1 MPGEKPAHM
10 SANIIDGKAIAAA
23 IKEELKAQVAGL
35 PVAPGLATVLVGDDP
50 ASHTYIRSKHRL
62 CAELGMRSLHH
73 QLAADATQEQV
84 ESVVKSLAENPEAHG
99 ILIQLPLPA
108 HLDEERVLA
117 LVPLEK
123 DVDGFHP
130 INVGRLAMKGRRPE
144 FVPCTPAGCMRLL
157 ERSGVELK
165 GARAV
170 VVGRSNIVGLPMALL
185 LNHADA
191 TVTIVHSRTKN
202 VDSILK
208 EADVVVAAIGKANFI
223 RGEQLKPGSCVIDV
237 GINRTS
243 EGLVGDVEFASAQAV
258 AGRITP
264 VPGGVGP
271 MTLIMLMENTLK
283 AAQKSF
289 QVRELKVGGPG

>member
-1 MPGEKPAHM
+1 M
-10 SANIIDGKAIAAA
+10 SAQIIDGKAIAASL
-23 IKEELKAQVAGL
+23 KEELKAQVAAL
-35 PVAPGLATVLVGDDP
+35 PSPPGLATVLVGDDP
-50 ASHTYIRSKHRL
+50 ASHFYIRSKHRL
-62 CAELGMRSLHH
+62 CAELGIASQHQ
-73 QLAADATQEQV
+73 QLAAEATQQEV
-84 ESVVKSLAENPEAHG
+84 EEVVRRLAHDPAIHG

-157 ERSGVELK
+157 EHAGVPLK

-191 TVTIVHSRTKN
+191 TVTLLHSRTIHPE
-202 VDSILK
+202 VHLR
-208 EADVVVAAIGKANFI
+208 EADIVIAAIGKANFI
-223 RGEQLKPGSCVIDV
+223 RGEQLKPGCCVIDV
-237 GINRTS
+237 GINRTA
-243 EGLVGDVEFASAQAV
+243 EGLVGDVDFASARAV
-258 AGRITP
+258 AGAITP

-271 MTLIMLMENTLK
+271 MTLVMLMENTLK

-289 QVRELKVGGPG
+289 QVRELQLGGSG

>member
-1 MPGEKPAHM
+1 M